1 MNGAAL
7 AIVSGLWVL
16 AQVFRGQAL
25 QRLGIVGSGVAS
37 SSSATPSA
45 PGAPDYNGP
54 AGGVEGG
61 ATT

>member
-7 AIVSGLWVL
+7 AMLAGVWIL

-45 PGAPDYNGP
+45 PGGPDYNGP
-54 AGGVEGG
+54 AGGDEGG
-61 ATT
+61 TTA